1 MERLPF
7 IPAKADPRPCA
18 RCGHRTDMHER
29 YKGSRACRACNWI
42 ALRWPC
48 SWATIEAESVLDSL
62 TFEEPAP

>member
-1 MERLPF
+1 
-7 IPAKADPRPCA
+7 
-18 RCGHRTDMHER
+18 MHER

-62 TFEEPAP
+62 TFDEPAT